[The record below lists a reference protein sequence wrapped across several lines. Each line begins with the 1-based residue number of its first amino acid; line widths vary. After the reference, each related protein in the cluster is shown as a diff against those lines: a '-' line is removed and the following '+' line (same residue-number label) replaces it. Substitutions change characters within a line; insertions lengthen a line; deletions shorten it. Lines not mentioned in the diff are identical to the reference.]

1 MVAYPRWTSVAPT
14 DPGWYW
20 HRDGLRGAMMLRLDE
35 HGVINSP
42 AEFDDI
48 RAADLVGDWWSAR
61 IKACV

>member
-1 MVAYPRWTSVAPT
+1 MQAQPRWTPVVPT

-20 HRDGLRGAMMLRLDE
+20 HRNRLRGAMMLRFDE
-35 HGVINSP
+35 DGVINSP

-48 RAADLVGDWWSAR
+48 RAADLDGDWWSAQ

>member
-1 MVAYPRWTSVAPT
+1 
-14 DPGWYW
+14 
-20 HRDGLRGAMMLRLDE
+20 MMLRLDE

-48 RAADLVGDWWSAR
+48 RAADLVGDWWSAQ